1 MLEKVSVSFFRSNVK
16 GKRAFHILAMMF
28 HAKMLCKIAL
38 HKFPFCFFFAFEIVS
53 WIWFWVCFWI
63 FDGEHNHTKGSKA
76 PIFPATFQVRRRL
89 WRNGRSMLPLRLAR
103 CVGRLKPCKLS
114 FFPLAKMVRWC
125 YVFDGTV
132 YLWKKSDCL
141 IRLEGQNVSTISF
154 CDEIK
159 GIKAM

>member
-1 MLEKVSVSFFRSNVK
+1 M
-16 GKRAFHILAMMF
+16 AMMF

-38 HKFPFCFFFAFEIVS
+38 HKFPFCHFFAFEIVS

-114 FFPLAKMVRWC
+114 FSPLAKMVRWC

-132 YLWKKSDCL
+132 YIYIYIYLWKKSDCL

-154 CDEIK
+154 CEEIK